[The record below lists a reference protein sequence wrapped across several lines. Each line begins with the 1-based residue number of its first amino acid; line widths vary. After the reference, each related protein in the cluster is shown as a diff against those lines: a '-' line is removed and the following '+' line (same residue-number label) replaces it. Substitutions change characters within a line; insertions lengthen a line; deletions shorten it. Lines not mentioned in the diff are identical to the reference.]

1 MHWLYSPSIMDYLAM
16 MHISYVGPRLSF
28 ILVMLIFK
36 ISLFKTEKIS
46 LKKFLFFIILY
57 LCSHFSTQSS
67 PQPSKSNM
75 CKAHEC
81 FS

>member
-36 ISLFKTEKIS
+36 ISLFKTEKH
-46 LKKFLFFIILY
+46 LFEEVSVLY
-57 LCSHFSTQSS
+57 YFTPLLTLFH
-67 PQPSKSNM
+67 PVQPPT
-75 CKAHEC
+75 EQI
-81 FS
+81 